1 MSAALQSK
9 SAVIFALDRRSKDR
23 IDVAL
28 WSWIR
33 AEDEEDQPI
42 RITNVSLAGLSG
54 MTPLKLASDQMVRL
68 CLPDIGWVAAK
79 TCWVM
84 GDRVGFEFNLLI
96 EDESFDKLLK
106 FAL

>member
-23 IDVAL
+23 VDVAL

-42 RITNVSLAGLSG
+42 RITNISLAGLSG
-54 MTPLKLASDQMVRL
+54 MSPVKLVADQQIRL

-84 GDRVGFEFNLLI
+84 GDRVGFEFNLLL
-96 EDESFDKLLK
+96 EDESFLKLAR